1 MKELYFK
8 LQLIFMYKIIPFVI
22 MPLLCD
28 EYEDYT
34 LISIIHIYI
43 AARVSNFFIAESDSF
58 QRRMNFPAH
67 GVERRCDA
75 DADADA
81 NADANALRPI
91 CRRVY
96 VRAQSQ

>member
-8 LQLIFMYKIIPFVI
+8 LQLIFMYKIIYDYAALI
-22 MPLLCD
+22 AISLKTTPLYRLF
-28 EYEDYT
+28 
-34 LISIIHIYI
+34 IYI
-43 AARVSNFFIAESDSF
+43 AARVSNFFTAESDSF

-67 GVERRCDA
+67 GVGRRRDA

-81 NADANALRPI
+81 NADANAFRRPI